1 VWLFDT
7 ENPLSLLIVSLYL
20 KGSGVQL
27 CIIPLVLLLFSV
39 SWMFACL
46 MQVTTGHIVDVMSSC
61 SPYCSVSSLVV
72 ILGDIIDGKD
82 RRRSGEAEGRVGLWS
97 GRTV

>member
-1 VWLFDT
+1 VYY
-7 ENPLSLLIVSLYL
+7 PL
-20 KGSGVQL
+20 GSTFVFR
-27 CIIPLVLLLFSV
+27 V
-39 SWMFACL
+39 
-46 MQVTTGHIVDVMSSC
+46 VDVCVFDAGDDRAYCRCDVVC

-82 RRRSGEAEGRVGLWS
+82 RRRSGEAEGGVGLRS